1 MGIGGYMMKISKYI
15 LIFSSILLLAGC
27 NFGESTEQKLSN
39 ILTEIY
45 DLEADYRDVQEELA
59 ETESKE
65 QANFQQM
72 MELTKDQKE
81 ELTTMVED
89 TATLLE
95 TRLALVEKEAASLN
109 STSDGIKQISTL
121 ITDTKDATEKESL
134 KKMET
139 SLKER
144 ITTYEEV
151 TNNYNELATMQ
162 QDLYNMLI
170 DESADV
176 TAIQEQV
183 QEVNMHNELVQQS
196 VQKFN
201 DATNR
206 VNEVKEEV
214 LTSLQKDEK

>member
-1 MGIGGYMMKISKYI
+1 MMKISKYI

-39 ILTEIY
+39 ILSKIY
-45 DLEADYRDVQEELA
+45 DQEADYRDVQEELA
-59 ETESKE
+59 QTESKE

-81 ELTTMVED
+81 ELATMVED
-89 TATLLE
+89 TATLLN

-121 ITDTKDATEKESL
+121 ISETKEASKKENL
-134 KKMET
+134 KRIET
-139 SLKER
+139 ALKER
-144 ITTYEEV
+144 ITAYEVV
-151 TNNYNELATMQ
+151 TINYNELAIMQ
-162 QDLYNMLI
+162 QDLYNMLV
-170 DESADV
+170 DDSADV

-183 QEVNMHNELVQQS
+183 QEVNKHNELVKQS

-201 DATNR
+201 DATER

>member
-1 MGIGGYMMKISKYI
+1 MKKSKFV

-27 NFGESTEQKLSN
+27 NFGESTEEKLSN

-45 DLEADYRDVQEELA
+45 DLEADYRDVQKELA

-65 QANFQQM
+65 QANFQKM

-95 TRLALVEKEAASLN
+95 ARLSLVEKEAASIN
-109 STSDGIKQISTL
+109 STSDEIKKIDTL
-121 ITDTKDATEKESL
+121 ISETKDAQEKESL
-134 KKMET
+134 KQMET
-139 SLKER
+139 SLEER
-144 ITTYEEV
+144 ITAYEEV
-151 TNNYNELATMQ
+151 TTNYNELAALQ
-162 QDLYNMLI
+162 EDLYNMLV
-170 DESADV
+170 DESADI
-176 TAIQEQV
+176 TALQAQV
-183 QEVNMHNELVQQS
+183 KEVNKHNEVVQQS

-201 DATNR
+201 EATEG

-214 LTSLQKDEK
+214 LTSLQTEEK

>member
-1 MGIGGYMMKISKYI
+1 MGIGGYMMKIKKFVLI
-15 LIFSSILLLAGC
+15 LSSILLLAGC
-27 NFGESTEQKLSN
+27 NFGESTEEKLSN

-45 DLEADYRDVQEELA
+45 DQEADYRDVQKELA

-65 QANFQQM
+65 QANFQKM

-95 TRLALVEKEAASLN
+95 TRLTLVEKEAASIN
-109 STSDGIKQISTL
+109 ATTEGIKKINTL
-121 ITDTKDATEKESL
+121 ISETKEASEKESF

-139 SLKER
+139 SLEER
-144 ITTYEEV
+144 ITAYEEV
-151 TNNYNELATMQ
+151 TTNYNELADLQ
-162 QDLYNMLI
+162 QNLYNMLI
-170 DESADV
+170 DESADITV
-176 TAIQEQV
+176 IQAQV
-183 QEVNMHNELVQQS
+183 QDVNMHNEVVKKS
-196 VQKFN
+196 VEKFN
-201 DATNR
+201 EATAR

>member
-95 TRLALVEKEAASLN
+95 NRLALVEKEAASLN

>member
-1 MGIGGYMMKISKYI
+1 MMKTRKYI

-39 ILTEIY
+39 ILSEIY
-45 DLEADYRDVQEELA
+45 DQEADYRDVQEELA
-59 ETESKE
+59 QTESKE

-81 ELTTMVED
+81 ELATMVED
-89 TATLLE
+89 TATLLN

-121 ITDTKDATEKESL
+121 ISETKEASKKENL
-134 KKMET
+134 KRIET
-139 SLKER
+139 ALKER
-144 ITTYEEV
+144 ITAYEDV
-151 TNNYNELATMQ
+151 TINYNELAIMQ
-162 QDLYNMLI
+162 QDLYNMLV
-170 DESADV
+170 DDSADV

-183 QEVNMHNELVQQS
+183 QEVNKHNELVKQS

-201 DATNR
+201 DATER

>member
-1 MGIGGYMMKISKYI
+1 MGIGGSLMKISKYI
-15 LIFSSILLLAGC
+15 LICSIILLLAGC
-27 NFGESTEQKLSN
+27 NFGDSTEQKLST

-59 ETESKE
+59 DTESKE

-89 TATLLE
+89 TATLLK
-95 TRLALVEKEAASLN
+95 TRLALVEKEAASIK
-109 STSDGIKQISTL
+109 SASESIKQISSL
-121 ITDTKDATEKESL
+121 VSETKEASEKESL
-134 KKMET
+134 KEIET
-139 SLKER
+139 SLNER
-144 ITTYEEV
+144 IKAYEEV
-151 TNNYNELATMQ
+151 TTNYNELANMQ
-162 QDLYNMLI
+162 QELYKMLV

-176 TAIQEQV
+176 TTIQEQV
-183 QEVNMHNELVQQS
+183 KEVNLHNELVQQS

-201 DATNR
+201 DATIR

-214 LTSLQKDEK
+214 LTSLQKDAK

>member
-1 MGIGGYMMKISKYI
+1 MDIGGTLMKISKYI
-15 LIFSSILLLAGC
+15 VIFSSIALLAGC
-27 NFGESTEQKLSN
+27 TFGESTEEKLSN

-45 DLEADYRDVQEELA
+45 ELESDYRDVQVELA
-59 ETESKE
+59 ETESIE

-109 STSDGIKQISTL
+109 ATSDGIKQISTL
-121 ITDTKDATEKESL
+121 ISETKGASEKESL

-144 ITTYEEV
+144 IKAYEEV
-151 TNNYNELATMQ
+151 TTNYNELATMQ
-162 QDLYNMLI
+162 QALYNMLV

-183 QEVNMHNELVQQS
+183 QEVNMQNELVQQS

-201 DATNR
+201 DATVR

-214 LTSLQKDEK
+214 LSSLQKKEK

>member
-1 MGIGGYMMKISKYI
+1 MKKSKYI

-27 NFGESTEQKLSN
+27 NFREPTEEKLSN

-45 DLEADYRDVQEELA
+45 ELESDYRDVQKELA

-72 MELTKDQKE
+72 MELTKDQKT

-95 TRLALVEKEAASLN
+95 ARLALVEKEAASLN
-109 STSDGIKQISTL
+109 ATSDEIQQISTL
-121 ITDTKDATEKESL
+121 ISDTKEATEKESL
-134 KKMET
+134 KQMET
-139 SLKER
+139 ALSER
-144 ITTYEEV
+144 IQAYGEVTTTYK
-151 TNNYNELATMQ
+151 ELAVMQ
-162 QDLYNMLI
+162 QDLYNMLV

-183 QEVNMHNELVQQS
+183 QEVNAVNELVQQS
-196 VQKFN
+196 IQKFN
-201 DATNR
+201 DATVR
-206 VNEVKEEV
+206 VNDVREEV
-214 LTSLQKDEK
+214 LTSLQNDEK

>member
-1 MGIGGYMMKISKYI
+1 MKIRKYI

-39 ILTEIY
+39 ILSEIY
-45 DLEADYRDVQEELA
+45 DQEADYRDVQEELA

-81 ELTTMVED
+81 ELATMVED
-89 TATLLE
+89 TATLLD

-121 ITDTKDATEKESL
+121 ISETKEPSKKENL
-134 KKMET
+134 KQIET
-139 SLKER
+139 ALKER
-144 ITTYEEV
+144 ITAYEDV
-151 TNNYNELATMQ
+151 TINYNELATMQ
-162 QDLYNMLI
+162 QDLYNMLV
-170 DESADV
+170 DDSADV

-183 QEVNMHNELVQQS
+183 QEVNKHNELVKQS

-201 DATNR
+201 DATER
-206 VNEVKEEV
+206 VNQVKEEV

>member
-1 MGIGGYMMKISKYI
+1 MMKTRKYI

-39 ILTEIY
+39 ILSEIY
-45 DLEADYRDVQEELA
+45 DQEADYRDVQEELA

-81 ELTTMVED
+81 ELATMVED
-89 TATLLE
+89 TATLLD

-121 ITDTKDATEKESL
+121 ISETKEPSKKENL
-134 KKMET
+134 KQIET
-139 SLKER
+139 ALKER
-144 ITTYEEV
+144 ITAYEDV
-151 TNNYNELATMQ
+151 TINYNELATMQ
-162 QDLYNMLI
+162 QDLYNMLV
-170 DESADV
+170 DDSADV

-183 QEVNMHNELVQQS
+183 QEVNKHNELVKQS

-201 DATNR
+201 DATER

>member
-1 MGIGGYMMKISKYI
+1 MMKIRKYI

-39 ILTEIY
+39 ILSEIY
-45 DLEADYRDVQEELA
+45 DQEADYRDVQEELA

-81 ELTTMVED
+81 ELATMVED
-89 TATLLE
+89 TATLLD

-121 ITDTKDATEKESL
+121 ISETKEPSKKENL
-134 KKMET
+134 KQIET
-139 SLKER
+139 ALKER
-144 ITTYEEV
+144 ITAYEDV
-151 TNNYNELATMQ
+151 TINYNELATMQ
-162 QDLYNMLI
+162 QDLYNMLV
-170 DESADV
+170 DDSADV

-183 QEVNMHNELVQQS
+183 QEVNKHNELVKQS

-201 DATNR
+201 DATER
-206 VNEVKEEV
+206 VNQVKEEV

>member
-1 MGIGGYMMKISKYI
+1 MGIGGYMMKINKFVLI
-15 LIFSSILLLAGC
+15 LSSILLLAGC
-27 NFGESTEQKLSN
+27 NFGESTEEKLSN

-45 DLEADYRDVQEELA
+45 DQEADYRDVQKELA

-65 QANFQQM
+65 QANFQKM

-95 TRLALVEKEAASLN
+95 TRLTLVEKEAASIN
-109 STSDGIKQISTL
+109 ATTEDIKKINTL
-121 ITDTKDATEKESL
+121 ISETKEASEKETL

-139 SLKER
+139 SLEER
-144 ITTYEEV
+144 ITAYEEV
-151 TNNYNELATMQ
+151 TTNYNELADLQ
-162 QDLYNMLI
+162 QNLYNMLI
-170 DESADV
+170 DESADITV
-176 TAIQEQV
+176 IQAQV
-183 QEVNMHNELVQQS
+183 QDVNMHNEVVKKS
-196 VQKFN
+196 VKKFN
-201 DATNR
+201 EATAR

>member
-1 MGIGGYMMKISKYI
+1 MGIGGYMMKINKFVLI
-15 LIFSSILLLAGC
+15 LSSILLLAGC
-27 NFGESTEQKLSN
+27 NFGESTEEKLSN

-45 DLEADYRDVQEELA
+45 DQEADYRDVQKELA

-65 QANFQQM
+65 QANFQKM

-95 TRLALVEKEAASLN
+95 TRLTLVEKEAASIN
-109 STSDGIKQISTL
+109 ATTEGIKKINTL
-121 ITDTKDATEKESL
+121 ISETKEASEKESL

-139 SLKER
+139 SLEER
-144 ITTYEEV
+144 ITAYEEV
-151 TNNYNELATMQ
+151 TTNYNELADLQ
-162 QDLYNMLI
+162 QNLYNMLI
-170 DESADV
+170 DESADITV
-176 TAIQEQV
+176 IQAQV
-183 QEVNMHNELVQQS
+183 QDVNMHNEVVKKS
-196 VQKFN
+196 VEKFN
-201 DATNR
+201 EATAR

>member
-1 MGIGGYMMKISKYI
+1 MKISKYI

-45 DLEADYRDVQEELA
+45 DSEADYRDVQEELA

-81 ELTTMVED
+81 ELTKMVED
-89 TATLLE
+89 TATLLA
-95 TRLALVEKEAASLN
+95 TRLDLVEKEAASIN

-121 ITDTKDATEKESL
+121 ITDTKDVSEKESL
-134 KKMET
+134 KEMET
-139 SLKER
+139 SLKDR
-144 ITTYEEV
+144 ITAYEEV
-151 TNNYNELATMQ
+151 TINYNELATMQ

-183 QEVNMHNELVQQS
+183 QEVNKYNELVQQS

-201 DATNR
+201 DATVR

-214 LTSLQKDEK
+214 LTSLQKEEK

>member
-1 MGIGGYMMKISKYI
+1 MGIGGYMMKINKFVLI
-15 LIFSSILLLAGC
+15 LSSILLLAGC
-27 NFGESTEQKLSN
+27 NFGESTEEKLSN

-45 DLEADYRDVQEELA
+45 DQEADYRDVQKELA

-65 QANFQQM
+65 QANFQKM

-95 TRLALVEKEAASLN
+95 TRLTLVEKEAASIN
-109 STSDGIKQISTL
+109 ATTEGIKKINTL
-121 ITDTKDATEKESL
+121 ISETKEASEKESF

-139 SLKER
+139 SLEER
-144 ITTYEEV
+144 ITAYEEV
-151 TNNYNELATMQ
+151 TTNYNELADLQ
-162 QDLYNMLI
+162 QNLYNMLI
-170 DESADV
+170 DESADITV
-176 TAIQEQV
+176 IQAQV
-183 QEVNMHNELVQQS
+183 QDVNMHNEVVKKS
-196 VQKFN
+196 VEKFN
-201 DATNR
+201 EATAR

>member
-1 MGIGGYMMKISKYI
+1 MMKIRKYI

-39 ILTEIY
+39 ILSEIY
-45 DLEADYRDVQEELA
+45 DQEADYRDVQEELA

-81 ELTTMVED
+81 ELATMVED
-89 TATLLE
+89 TATLLD

-121 ITDTKDATEKESL
+121 ISETKEPSKKENL
-134 KKMET
+134 KQIET
-139 SLKER
+139 ALKER
-144 ITTYEEV
+144 ITAYEDV
-151 TNNYNELATMQ
+151 TINYNELATMQ
-162 QDLYNMLI
+162 QDLYNMLV
-170 DESADV
+170 DDSADV

-183 QEVNMHNELVQQS
+183 QEVNKHNELVKQS

-201 DATNR
+201 DATER

>member
-95 TRLALVEKEAASLN
+95 NRLALVEKEAASLN

-134 KKMET
+134 KNGNFIK
-139 SLKER
+139 R
-144 ITTYEEV
+144 TY
-151 TNNYNELATMQ
+151 YN
-162 QDLYNMLI
+162 I
-170 DESADV
+170 
-176 TAIQEQV
+176 
-183 QEVNMHNELVQQS
+183 
-196 VQKFN
+196 
-201 DATNR
+201 
-206 VNEVKEEV
+206 
-214 LTSLQKDEK
+214 

>member
-1 MGIGGYMMKISKYI
+1 MKISKYI

-95 TRLALVEKEAASLN
+95 NRLALVEKEAASLN

>member
-1 MGIGGYMMKISKYI
+1 MDIGGYVMKISKYI
-15 LIFSSILLLAGC
+15 LIFSSILLLSGC
-27 NFGESTEQKLSN
+27 NFGESTEEKLSN
-39 ILTEIY
+39 ILSVIY
-45 DLEADYRDVQEELA
+45 ESESDYRDVQEELT

-81 ELTTMVED
+81 ELTAMVED

-95 TRLALVEKEAASLN
+95 TRLALVEREAASLN
-109 STSDGIKQISTL
+109 ATSDGIKQISTL
-121 ITDTKDATEKESL
+121 ISETKEASEKESL
-134 KKMET
+134 KEMET
-139 SLKER
+139 ALKER
-144 ITTYEEV
+144 IAAYEEV
-151 TNNYNELATMQ
+151 TLNYNELATMQ

-176 TAIQEQV
+176 TAIKEQV
-183 QEVNMHNELVQQS
+183 QKVNTHNELVQQS

-201 DATNR
+201 DATAR

-214 LTSLQKDEK
+214 LASLQKEEK

>member
-1 MGIGGYMMKISKYI
+1 
-15 LIFSSILLLAGC
+15 
-27 NFGESTEQKLSN
+27 
-39 ILTEIY
+39 
-45 DLEADYRDVQEELA
+45 
-59 ETESKE
+59 
-65 QANFQQM
+65 
-72 MELTKDQKE
+72 
-81 ELTTMVED
+81 
-89 TATLLE
+89 
-95 TRLALVEKEAASLN
+95 
-109 STSDGIKQISTL
+109 
-121 ITDTKDATEKESL
+121 
-134 KKMET
+134 MET

>member
-95 TRLALVEKEAASLN
+95 NRLALVEKEAASLN

-134 KKMET
+134 KKWK
-139 SLKER
+139 L
-144 ITTYEEV
+144 
-151 TNNYNELATMQ
+151 
-162 QDLYNMLI
+162 
-170 DESADV
+170 
-176 TAIQEQV
+176 
-183 QEVNMHNELVQQS
+183 H
-196 VQKFN
+196 
-201 DATNR
+201 
-206 VNEVKEEV
+206 
-214 LTSLQKDEK
+214 